1 MSQTAVLLLALVSA
15 FGVGLGFVLTQFA
28 LRWMPPWQGAAFS
41 VPTTTLLF
49 WCLAPFFV
57 DLAGADGTAVGLFA
71 VAGIFFPATVT
82 LLNFESN
89 RLVGP
94 NIAGAVSGLTPLF
107 AVLLAIL
114 MLGESPRPL
123 QLLAIAAV
131 VAGVMLMYVG
141 RRQILSCWSIW
152 MLVLPLLAA
161 VIRGCV
167 QPVVKV
173 GLQRWPNPIVAV
185 LIGYTVSSAVLIG
198 SALTRDPTYIRRS
211 DPRGALWFGGIG
223 VCHGLA
229 VLSLYVALGHGPLA
243 LVSPLAACYPLVTL
257 VLSFAFLKHEP
268 ITPQLVTAVVLIV
281 SGVILLIAT

>member
-1 MSQTAVLLLALVSA
+1 MSQIAVLLALVSA

-41 VPTTTLLF
+41 VPTSTLLF

-57 DLAGADGTAVGLFA
+57 DLTKAEYTAVGLFA
-71 VAGIFFPATVT
+71 VAGVFFPATVT

-131 VAGVMLMYVG
+131 IAGVMLMYVG
-141 RRQILSCWSIW
+141 RRQILLRWSIW
-152 MLVLPLLAA
+152 MLLLPLLAA

-167 QPVVKV
+167 QPVVKL
-173 GLQRWPNPIVAV
+173 GLERWPNPIVAV

-198 SALTRDPTYIRRS
+198 SAFARDRTYIRRFN
-211 DPRGALWFGGIG
+211 PRGALWFGGIG
-223 VCHGLA
+223 LCHGLA
-229 VLSLYVALGHGPLA
+229 VLSLYAALGYGPLA
-243 LVSPLAACYPLVTL
+243 LVWTCPDLVD
-257 VLSFAFLKHEP
+257 S
-268 ITPQLVTAVVLIV
+268 
-281 SGVILLIAT
+281 

>member
-1 MSQTAVLLLALVSA
+1 MSQTAVLLALASA
-15 FGVGLGFVLTQFA
+15 LCVGLGFVLTQFA

-41 VPTTTLLF
+41 VPTSTLLF

-57 DLAGADGTAVGLFA
+57 DLTKADYTAVGIFA
-71 VAGIFFPATVT
+71 AAGVFFPATVT

-131 VAGVMLMYVG
+131 IAGAMLLYVG
-141 RRQILSCWSIW
+141 RRQILSRWSIW

-167 QPVVKV
+167 QPVVKL

-198 SALTRDPTYIRRS
+198 SAIGRDRTYILQFN
-211 DPRGALWFGGIG
+211 PRGALWFGGVG
-223 VCHGLA
+223 LCHGLA
-229 VLSLYVALGHGPLA
+229 VLSLYAALGYGRLA
-243 LVSPLAACYPLVTL
+243 LVSPIAACYPLATL

-268 ITPQLVTAVVLIV
+268 ITPQLVTAVVLTV
-281 SGVILLIAT
+281 GGVILLITT

>member
-1 MSQTAVLLLALVSA
+1 MSQIAVLLALVSA

-41 VPTTTLLF
+41 VPTSTLLF

-57 DLAGADGTAVGLFA
+57 DLTKADYTAVALFS
-71 VAGIFFPATVT
+71 VAGVFFPATVT

-131 VAGVMLMYVG
+131 IAGVMLMYVG
-141 RRQILSCWSIW
+141 RRQILLRWSIW
-152 MLVLPLLAA
+152 MLLLPLLAA

-167 QPVVKV
+167 QPVVKL
-173 GLQRWPNPIVAV
+173 GLERWPNPIVAV

-198 SALTRDPTYIRRS
+198 SAFVRDRTYIRRFN
-211 DPRGALWFGGIG
+211 PRGALWFGGIG
-223 VCHGLA
+223 LCHGLA
-229 VLSLYVALGHGPLA
+229 VLSLYAALGYGPLA
-243 LVSPLAACYPLVTL
+243 LVSPLAACYPLATV

-268 ITPQLVTAVVLIV
+268 ITPQLVTAVVLTV
-281 SGVILLIAT
+281 GGVILLITT

>member
-1 MSQTAVLLLALVSA
+1 MSHIAVLLALASA

-41 VPTTTLLF
+41 VPTSTLLF
-49 WCLAPFFV
+49 WSLGLFSV
-57 DLAGADGTAVGLFA
+57 DLTKADYTAVGLFA
-71 VAGIFFPATVT
+71 VAGVFFPATVT

-131 VAGVMLMYVG
+131 IAGVMLMYVG
-141 RRQILSCWSIW
+141 RRQMLSRWSIW
-152 MLVLPLLAA
+152 MLILPLLAA
-161 VIRGCV
+161 VIRGCA
-167 QPVVKV
+167 QPVVKL
-173 GLQRWPNPIVAV
+173 GLERWPNPVVAV

-198 SALTRDPTYIRRS
+198 SAFARDRTYICRFN
-211 DPRGALWFGGIG
+211 PRGALWFGGIG
-223 VCHGLA
+223 LCHGLA
-229 VLSLYVALGHGPLA
+229 VLSLYAALIHGSLA
-243 LVSPLAACYPLVTL
+243 LVSPLAACYPLATL
-257 VLSFAFLKHEP
+257 ALSFVCLKYEP
-268 ITPQLVTAVVLIV
+268 ITPQLVTAVALTVG
-281 SGVILLIAT
+281 GVILLIMA

>member
-1 MSQTAVLLLALVSA
+1 MSQVAILLALASA

-41 VPTTTLLF
+41 VPTSTLLF
-49 WCLAPFFV
+49 WCMAPFFV
-57 DLAGADGTAVGLFA
+57 DVTKVDYTAVGVFA
-71 VAGIFFPATVT
+71 FAGIFFPATVT

-107 AVLLAIL
+107 AVMLAIL
-114 MLGESPRPL
+114 VLGESPRPL

-131 VAGVMLMYVG
+131 IAGVMLMYSG
-141 RRQILSCWSIW
+141 RRQIRSRWSIW

-167 QPVVKV
+167 QPVVKL
-173 GLQRWPNPIVAV
+173 GLERWPNPIVAV

-198 SALTRDPTYIRRS
+198 NALTRDRAYIRRFN
-211 DPRGALWFGGIG
+211 PRGALWFGGIG
-223 VCHGLA
+223 LCHGLA
-229 VLSLYVALGHGPLA
+229 VLSLYAALVYGPLA
-243 LVSPLAACYPLVTL
+243 LVSPLAACYPLATL
-257 VLSFAFLKHEP
+257 LLSFALLKHEP
-268 ITPQLVTAVVLIV
+268 ITPQLATAVILTVG
-281 SGVILLIAT
+281 GVVLLITT

>member
-1 MSQTAVLLLALVSA
+1 MSQTAVLLSLTSA
-15 FGVGLGFVLTQFA
+15 FGVALGFVLTQFA

-41 VPTTTLLF
+41 VPTSTLLF

-57 DLAGADGTAVGLFA
+57 DLTKADYTAVGLFA
-71 VAGIFFPATVT
+71 FAGVFFPATVT

-114 MLGESPRPL
+114 LLGESPRPL

-131 VAGVMLMYVG
+131 IAGVMLMYVG
-141 RRQILSCWSIW
+141 RRQVLSRWSIW

-167 QPVVKV
+167 QPVVKL
-173 GLQRWPNPIVAV
+173 GLEHWPNPIVAV
-185 LIGYTVSSAVLIG
+185 LTGYTVSSAVLIG
-198 SALTRDPTYIRRS
+198 SAFARDHTYIRRFNR
-211 DPRGALWFGGIG
+211 RGALWFGVIG
-223 VCHGLA
+223 LCNGLA
-229 VLSLYVALGHGPLA
+229 VLSLYAALGHGPLA
-243 LVSPLAACYPLVTL
+243 VVSPLAACYPLATL

-268 ITPQLVTAVVLIV
+268 ITPQLVTAVVLTV
-281 SGVILLIAT
+281 GGVILLITT